1 MTVCQDCSENFY
13 GLEEGA
19 CNKCLQLDGKSP
31 IDQASIR
38 LQDPLCRSC
47 CLKLAK
53 ADSVPRSII
62 DVPGAFEQ
70 IQGFQ
75 TSDFISEF
83 WELAQGYK
91 QTASDTRLG
100 LPRTQNSNLQ
110 KTHPAS
116 HSGSVRGQL
125 HAKTLEKAIP
135 GIAKG
140 MTRVEEMKDTKAR
153 GKRIKMIISLAVNNG
168 KKLTTVSSI
177 RIVHNAQEDL
187 PIYDV
192 IGTVVLLVQE
202 AHAKEFPKAAK
213 IVRQMITFHAV
224 ESAAKYYCLSQSNL
238 SEGTVSDLLLYY
250 YNERHIT
257 KIQFDAKSM
266 ELKFAVNHSSLIEEH
281 LEKLISRRVT
291 VDVHETQV
299 SFTMPKNHQQVE
311 TILVASDWKA
321 GLALK
326 NNLSHTNKNADEI
339 AEAIHKTGFIGQG
352 SSKNVV
358 YARVGN
364 EEYAL
369 GQSQDL
375 DLSASDNALMLRAEL
390 RNILLG
396 DGSGQVQFYFRFNV
410 GGAILGVLEPLEAG
424 HISASLGLPFLDFIA
439 TRYLPCSPSEQGLQK
454 FTGNADCG
462 SPPKESES
470 LTAAIHSFTHFT
482 VIYTQ
487 ASLVFCDLQGM
498 CNRDGVMMLIDPQSH
513 SSQPDSALRMYWDN
527 GPQAI
532 THFLDDH
539 LQSCGQNYVC
549 NGIEMKALEFEQG
562 GGDGPT
568 PETPP
573 QGSFNLDDDNDESN
587 KGFEHDYRRS
597 RSVSISASPQRI
609 RKKQR
614 TDTSPAP
621 PRHAPLRFGTSQL
634 LITVEDFLRLNDVS
648 RISHDFVTS
657 ERKQGA
663 ANIYDTPT
671 IVHFMKKVLGCTR
684 FGAEHGNPA
693 HSTPTGDRDER
704 GELAEQ
710 TGAEREVG
718 EIDGSESL
726 DSQRRSAQLCM
737 RARSCRIARPDV
749 QKYLSSGD

>member
-13 GLEEGA
+13 GLEE
-19 CNKCLQLDGKSP
+19 
-31 IDQASIR
+31 DQASIR
-38 LQDPLCRSC
+38 LQDPLSRSC
-47 CLKLAK
+47 CLK
-53 ADSVPRSII
+53 
-62 DVPGAFEQ
+62 
-70 IQGFQ
+70 
-75 TSDFISEF
+75 
-83 WELAQGYK
+83 
-91 QTASDTRLG
+91 LG

-116 HSGSVRGQL
+116 HSGSVRDQL

-140 MTRVEEMKDTKAR
+140 MTRVEEMKDIKAR

-202 AHAKEFPKAAK
+202 AHAKQFPKVAK
-213 IVRQMITFHAV
+213 IFPQMITFHAAG
-224 ESAAKYYCLSQSNL
+224 SAAKYYCLSQSNF

-266 ELKFAVNHSSLIEEH
+266 ELKFAVNHSALYPEDDDSSRISSASTKLKSTSRSSSRGNLTSQSSAASDDSPSMSKKPPPNKRTPTYAPVFARKPPTFIEY
-281 LEKLISRRVT
+281 KFRRVS
-291 VDVHETQV
+291 VDVNETQV
-299 SFTMPKNHQQVE
+299 SFTMPNNHQQVE

-326 NNLSHTNKNADEI
+326 DNLPHTSKNADEI

-358 YARVGN
+358 YARIGN
-364 EEYAL
+364 TEYAL

-390 RNILLG
+390 RNILFG

-410 GGAILGVLEPLEAG
+410 EEAILGVLEPLETG

-513 SSQPDSALRMYWDN
+513 SLTTESRSQPDSALRMYWDN

-549 NGIEMKALEFEQG
+549 NGLEMKNLEFEQ
-562 GGDGPT
+562 GPT

-573 QGSFNLDDDNDESN
+573 RGSFNLDDDDDDEIN
-587 KGFEHDYRRS
+587 KSFEHDYRRS
-597 RSVSISASPQRI
+597 RSVSISTSPQRI

-621 PRHAPLRFGTSQL
+621 ARRAPLRYDTSHL
-634 LITVEDFLRLNDVS
+634 LIIVEDFLRLNDVS
-648 RISHDFVTS
+648 RISDDFVS
-657 ERKQGA
+657 
-663 ANIYDTPT
+663 
-671 IVHFMKKVLGCTR
+671 
-684 FGAEHGNPA
+684 
-693 HSTPTGDRDER
+693 SDE
-704 GELAEQ
+704 
-710 TGAEREVG
+710 
-718 EIDGSESL
+718 
-726 DSQRRSAQLCM
+726 
-737 RARSCRIARPDV
+737 
-749 QKYLSSGD
+749 

>member
-13 GLEEGA
+13 GLEE
-19 CNKCLQLDGKSP
+19 
-31 IDQASIR
+31 
-38 LQDPLCRSC
+38 
-47 CLKLAK
+47 AK

-266 ELKFAVNHSSLIEEH
+266 ELKFAVNHSSLYPEDDDYSSRISSASTRLKSTSRSSSRGNLTSRSSAASDDSASMSKKTPPNKRVSAWRTPTYAPVFARKPPTFIEY
-281 LEKLISRRVT
+281 KFRRVT

-299 SFTMPKNHQQVE
+299 SFTMPKNHQQIE

-390 RNILLG
+390 RNMYV
-396 DGSGQVQFYFRFNV
+396 DFRFNV
-410 GGAILGVLEPLEAG
+410 EGAILGVLEPLEAG

-513 SSQPDSALRMYWDN
+513 SSQPDSALRIYWDN

-587 KGFEHDYRRS
+587 KGIEHDYRRS

-621 PRHAPLRFGTSQL
+621 PRHAPLRFGFPTTS
-634 LITVEDFLRLNDVS
+634 
-648 RISHDFVTS
+648 
-657 ERKQGA
+657 
-663 ANIYDTPT
+663 
-671 IVHFMKKVLGCTR
+671 
-684 FGAEHGNPA
+684 
-693 HSTPTGDRDER
+693 
-704 GELAEQ
+704 
-710 TGAEREVG
+710 
-718 EIDGSESL
+718 
-726 DSQRRSAQLCM
+726 
-737 RARSCRIARPDV
+737 
-749 QKYLSSGD
+749 

>member
-213 IVRQMITFHAV
+213 IVR
-224 ESAAKYYCLSQSNL
+224 AAKYYCLSQSNL

-266 ELKFAVNHSSLIEEH
+266 ELKFAVNHSSLYPEDDDYSSR
-281 LEKLISRRVT
+281 ISSASTRLKSTSRSSSRGNLT
-291 VDVHETQV
+291 SRSSAASDDSASMSKKTPPNKRV

-326 NNLSHTNKNADEI
+326 KNLSHTNKNADEI

-410 GGAILGVLEPLEAG
+410 EGAILGVLEPLEAG

-487 ASLVFCDLQGM
+487 ASLVFCDLQV
-498 CNRDGVMMLIDPQSH
+498 CHNVIVIDRLTTENR
-513 SSQPDSALRMYWDN
+513 SQPDSALRMYWDN

-657 ERKQGA
+657 GR
-663 ANIYDTPT
+663 
-671 IVHFMKKVLGCTR
+671 
-684 FGAEHGNPA
+684 
-693 HSTPTGDRDER
+693 
-704 GELAEQ
+704 
-710 TGAEREVG
+710 
-718 EIDGSESL
+718 
-726 DSQRRSAQLCM
+726 
-737 RARSCRIARPDV
+737 
-749 QKYLSSGD
+749 